1 MKKKSY
7 TVTFP
12 NTDENLIRAEE
23 YFILTEND
31 QEQKLRI
38 QDYKQTYKI
47 PGLYEYVLVDL
58 LKYNTHNIISDIL
71 INEVTKSQSLASEL
85 SVLDLAAGVGLLG
98 QCLKDKGVTS
108 IVGADVVIEAAEA
121 AKRERPNVYNK
132 YYVEEFPNVTNEVHN
147 ELENAKFNCLVCA
160 SALTGG
166 LPASGF
172 AFAYNLIVDGGWI
185 AFNIKEDLLD
195 TQSQHNGGKMLAT
208 IIKEGILSV
217 KAKQS
222 YQHRLSVNGNSLN
235 ELALIGV
242 KISDIPQ
249 TMISSD

>member
-7 TVTFP
+7 AVKLP
-12 NTDENLIRAEE
+12 NTDKNLIRAEE
-23 YFILTEND
+23 YFILTENGK
-31 QEQKLRI
+31 EQKFRI
-38 QDYKQTYKI
+38 HDYKKTYKI
-47 PGLYEYVLVDL
+47 PGLYEYILVDL
-58 LKYNTHNIISDIL
+58 LKYNTHNILRKIL
-71 INEVTKSQSLASEL
+71 INEVTKSQSNASEL

-121 AKRERPNVYNK
+121 AQRERPNVYNK
-132 YYVEEFPNVTNEVHN
+132 YYVEEFPNVTNEVDQ

-166 LPASGF
+166 LPASAF

-185 AFNIKEDLLD
+185 AFNIRADLLD
-195 TQSQHNGGKMLAT
+195 TRSQHNAGKMLAT

-235 ELALIGV
+235 EVALIGV
-242 KISDIPQ
+242 KMSDIPQ
-249 TMISSD
+249 TMISD